1 MTFQGIFPA
10 LATPFHPD
18 GAIDLLGLGRNLE
31 RYNRTDLAGYVVLGS
46 NGEFALL
53 EPDEK
58 LVLIEFV
65 RQNATPGKRGIAG
78 TSAESTRETI
88 RLNRSAADLG
98 VNAVLVLPPHY
109 YKGSMN
115 EAALEQYFLDIAE
128 AAPVP
133 LFLYNMPANTGLNL
147 SSGLVKRLARHP
159 NIAGLKDSGGNIV
172 QIAEVIAGVRSDFSV
187 FAGSASFLFPT
198 LALGGHG
205 ATLALANVL
214 PEICLQIY
222 QAVQQGDYPTAR
234 TLQLQILAA
243 NVAVTSRWGIAG
255 LKKALDLLG
264 YVGGIPRRPILLFDE
279 ALVPEMTRILQE
291 AGAKL

>member
-1 MTFQGIFPA
+1 M
-10 LATPFHPD
+10 ATPFQPD
-18 GAIDLLGLGRNLE
+18 GGLDLLGLGRNLE
-31 RYNRTDLAGYVVLGS
+31 RYNRTELAGYVVLGS

-58 LVLIEFV
+58 LTLIQFV
-65 RQNATPGKRGIAG
+65 RSKAGPGKQVIAG

-88 RLNRSAADLG
+88 RLSRSAADLG
-98 VNAVLVLPPHY
+98 VDAVLVLPPHY

-115 EAALEQYFLDIAE
+115 DAALERYFLDVAE
-128 AAPVP
+128 ATPAP

-147 SSGLVKRLARHP
+147 SSGLVKRLALHP

-172 QIAEVIAGVRSDFSV
+172 QIAEVIAGVRPDFSV

-222 QAVQQGDYPTAR
+222 QAVQNGDYPTAR

-243 NVAVTSRWGIAG
+243 NTAVTSRWGIAG

-264 YVGGIPRRPILLFDE
+264 YVGGIPRRPILPFDE

>member
-10 LATPFHPD
+10 LATPFQPD
-18 GAIDLLGLGRNLE
+18 GGLDLRGLGRNLE
-31 RYNRTDLAGYVVLGS
+31 RYNQTDLAGYVVLGS

-58 LVLIEFV
+58 LTLIQFV
-65 RQNATPGKRGIAG
+65 RQNATPGKRVIAG
-78 TSAESTRETI
+78 ISAESTRETI
-88 RLNRSAADLG
+88 RLSRSAADLG
-98 VNAVLVLPPHY
+98 VDAVLVLPPHY
-109 YKGSMN
+109 YKVSMN
-115 EAALEQYFLDIAE
+115 DAALERYFVDVAE
-128 AAPVP
+128 ATPVP

-147 SSGLVKRLARHP
+147 SSGLVKRLALHP

-172 QIAEVIAGVRSDFSV
+172 QIAEVIAGVRPDFSV

-243 NVAVTSRWGIAG
+243 NTAVTSRWGIAG

-264 YVGGIPRRPILLFDE
+264 YVGGIPRRPILPLDKI
-279 ALVPEMTRILQE
+279 LIPEMTRILQE